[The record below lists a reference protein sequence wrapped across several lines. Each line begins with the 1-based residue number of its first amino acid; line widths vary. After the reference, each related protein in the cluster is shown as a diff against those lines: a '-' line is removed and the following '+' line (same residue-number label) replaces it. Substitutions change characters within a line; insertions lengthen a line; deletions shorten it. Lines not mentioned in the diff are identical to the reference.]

1 MADVP
6 NALPNQ
12 WIRAAMPVFGHPCKA
27 TKISF
32 FRLLAD
38 DIAYVG
44 DVQRVHDRREK
55 ERLINPE
62 LTSKE
67 V

>member
-1 MADVP
+1 MADVRD
-6 NALPNQ
+6 ALPNQ
-12 WIRAAMPVFGHPCKA
+12 WIRAAIPVSGHPRKA

-38 DIAYVG
+38 DIAYVR
-44 DVQRVHDRREK
+44 DVQRVHDRWEK
-55 ERLINPE
+55 ESLINPE
-62 LTSKE
+62 VTSKE